1 MKLDSSKFDGSDFK
15 YGEKI
20 RIEAEKYLFTT
31 KKGVDVFM
39 FVEPISDRCFY
50 AKIFSVTDFEKQNK
64 LLFASYDV
72 NWEFDN
78 TNTIFIGDIQMAQ
91 KNASNGYGTVFMDY
105 IMRLAKKN
113 NVTSISG
120 LLGSSELLNPENKI
134 RMLKYY
140 TKYQF
145 EITLND
151 EQNKGEIYLD
161 LDKGLPRKTSQM

>member
-1 MKLDSSKFDGSDFK
+1 MKLDSSKFDESDFK

-31 KKGVDVFM
+31 KYGIDVFM
-39 FVEPISDRCFY
+39 FIEPVFDGCFY

-64 LLFASYDV
+64 LLFASFDV
-72 NWEFDN
+72 KWDFDN
-78 TNTIFIGDIQMAQ
+78 TNTIFIGDIQMTQ

-151 EQNKGEIYLD
+151 KQNMGKIYLD
-161 LDKGLPRKTSQM
+161 LDKGLPRKTSKI